1 MPAWWR
7 LDDLVSFSPDV
18 AKWIPQLTALIDRHT
33 LTVTLH
39 PGQGV
44 LLDNH
49 RWLHARDEFKGPR
62 QMYRLLGNALTSIGM
77 YPGIPIETGTP
88 AELVSQAV
96 LVSRAS
102 HSSHP

>member
-1 MPAWWR
+1 
-7 LDDLVSFSPDV
+7 
-18 AKWIPQLTALIDRHT
+18 
-33 LTVTLH
+33 
-39 PGQGV
+39 
-44 LLDNH
+44 
-49 RWLHARDEFKGPR
+49 
-62 QMYRLLGNALTSIGM
+62 MYRLLGNALTSIGM